1 MATTCPNTPSRLE
14 RVSAEIVIK
23 AINANDIENLKRYF
37 EVVRELFSLNG
48 LHKAQAKRIRVQVL
62 NTISNGDVSEDM
74 TKFLRGYFEFTGVQ
88 LCEIPAVVKLEKYG
102 DQFSLIT
109 AKTSLAGDLEPSE
122 IKDIIKATLNDDNK
136 GSQSLFR
143 NFICESLRLSFSG
156 RQKMINDIRKHLA
169 SIVRKADAQTISL
182 VFSEIKNTMGEKY
195 FQDNPLKLTEIEA
208 LLKSK
213 SIGILREAI
222 ANNTI
227 SDDLNPR
234 VIAVCIEAVDQLDCN
249 GRKSYSASNA
259 LFGGLL
265 MGHIRPVS
273 YEELLAYYEL
283 AGTISY
289 QRIANKVKI
298 NILETLTLNSDRMSI
313 TKGKNMKTMTCEQLG
328 GACDLKF
335 SAETFKDISDQSR
348 AHGMEMFQK
357 QDEDHKGAMGK
368 MTELMQTPGAMQTW
382 MADKE
387 KEFDAVPQD

>member
-1 MATTCPNTPSRLE
+1 MFGLDHIVYMATTCPNTPSRLE

-227 SDDLNPR
+227 SDDL
-234 VIAVCIEAVDQLDCN
+234 
-249 GRKSYSASNA
+249 
-259 LFGGLL
+259 
-265 MGHIRPVS
+265 
-273 YEELLAYYEL
+273 
-283 AGTISY
+283 
-289 QRIANKVKI
+289 KI

>member
-1 MATTCPNTPSRLE
+1 
-14 RVSAEIVIK
+14 
-23 AINANDIENLKRYF
+23 
-37 EVVRELFSLNG
+37 
-48 LHKAQAKRIRVQVL
+48 
-62 NTISNGDVSEDM
+62 
-74 TKFLRGYFEFTGVQ
+74 
-88 LCEIPAVVKLEKYG
+88 
-102 DQFSLIT
+102 
-109 AKTSLAGDLEPSE
+109 
-122 IKDIIKATLNDDNK
+122 
-136 GSQSLFR
+136 
-143 NFICESLRLSFSG
+143 
-156 RQKMINDIRKHLA
+156 MINDIRKHLA